1 MYLFLFF
8 LVAWRICWCPFLVCF
23 YFQMFGRWIPLLW
36 GKVRDRFAYRLF
48 SLRYERLWHRLGLYI
63 AMFSTALGLKNT
75 LNLSSRIVRATRS
88 SILEFFFSFLSWSF
102 HHFLLKLLLNR
113 SVYLKHSFIMTLNY
127 VSVIVQHVA
136 LIPAWAKLSSY
147 NCSLT
152 DLVLGPY
159 DYTFLLILQLSC
171 VLHMVP
177 FWESRSKLRVMQ
189 IVETDGMN

>member
-1 MYLFLFF
+1 M
-8 LVAWRICWCPFLVCF
+8 
-23 YFQMFGRWIPLLW
+23 
-36 GKVRDRFAYRLF
+36 KF
-48 SLRYERLWHRLGLYI
+48 S
-63 AMFSTALGLKNT
+63 
-75 LNLSSRIVRATRS
+75 
-88 SILEFFFSFLSWSF
+88 SFLIKITAQQKCIFKTLVHSTF
-102 HHFLLKLLLNR
+102 NYLN
-113 SVYLKHSFIMTLNY
+113 
-127 VSVIVQHVA
+127 VIVQHVA

>member
-1 MYLFLFF
+1 
-8 LVAWRICWCPFLVCF
+8 
-23 YFQMFGRWIPLLW
+23 
-36 GKVRDRFAYRLF
+36 
-48 SLRYERLWHRLGLYI
+48 
-63 AMFSTALGLKNT
+63 
-75 LNLSSRIVRATRS
+75 
-88 SILEFFFSFLSWSF
+88 
-102 HHFLLKLLLNR
+102 
-113 SVYLKHSFIMTLNY
+113 MTLNY

-147 NCSLT
+147 NCSVT